1 MQKIVQSSHICHT
14 QFPLLFFNT
23 TALLGFYSQTIKSTH
38 VNKVYDLM
46 VFSIHRTV
54 WHSQSQNIFLT
65 PETDSCTQDDPPPL
79 HNRSAV
85 SFLYPLATF
94 HLLEASLAL
103 CNHQLFSASVDLPIL
118 AISYKWNQNVCFS
131 EWHLS
136 FSKMF
141 SGLSMWWYQVSLLHP
156 FYSQTIFHN
165 TDTPVFFIHSSAD
178 GHMGWVVSTV
188 PFGYCE

>member
-1 MQKIVQSSHICHT
+1 MTWWFLVFTDLCDTVNPRTFSSLQK
-14 QFPLLFFNT
+14 
-23 TALLGFYSQTIKSTH
+23 QTPAPR
-38 VNKVYDLM
+38 
-46 VFSIHRTV
+46 RT
-54 WHSQSQNIFLT
+54 
-65 PETDSCTQDDPPPL
+65 PPPF